1 MSHRRSGQGVIDG
14 DPVAIILL
22 LYMFFILVF
31 WFQSTSSF
39 NPLSTNST
47 IRTAYVTGYNGIRWL
62 ALMLAPF
69 AIFLVAKGFAGE
81 GSVFHKG
88 RGEEEEEEEGGEE

>member
-1 MSHRRSGQGVIDG
+1 MSRKRSGQGVIDG

-22 LYMFFILVF
+22 LYMFFVLIF
-31 WFQSTSSF
+31 WFQSTSSL
-39 NPLSTNST
+39 NPFSTNST
-47 IRTAYVTGYNGIRWL
+47 IRAAYTTGYNGIRWL

-69 AIFLVAKGFAGE
+69 AIFLVVKGFTGE

-88 RGEEEEEEEGGEE
+88 REEEEDEE